1 MATQNFLSDLWDRY
15 GLVYKNEAIFKSH
28 NAQPTSQSSTTLTP
42 QPNNPSK
49 SIITGAQAQS
59 YQAPVQEIYI
69 YPPTQPPF
77 YRQNNEMNPLQQ
89 KAENL
94 AYETIAP
101 PDPRLNIIGT
111 HVTYPE
117 RLENMDMQFSS
128 FNYPAIWGII
138 GILAAFVAFFWIMRG
153 RGKIG

>member
-42 QPNNPSK
+42 QPNNP
-49 SIITGAQAQS
+49 
-59 YQAPVQEIYI
+59 
-69 YPPTQPPF
+69 PTQPPF

-101 PDPRLNIIGT
+101 PDPRLNITGT
-111 HVTYPE
+111 HVQYPAK
-117 RLENMDMQFSS
+117 LENMDLQFSS
-128 FNYPAIWGII
+128 FNYPAIWGVI
-138 GILAAFVAFFWIMRG
+138 GILAAFVAFFWLMRG

>member
-28 NAQPTSQSSTTLTP
+28 NSQPTPQSSTTLTP

-49 SIITGAQAQS
+49 SIVNSPAASS

-69 YPPTQPPF
+69 YPPALPPF
-77 YRQNNEMNPLQQ
+77 YRQNNEMNPMQQ

-94 AYETIAP
+94 AMETIAA
-101 PDPRLNIIGT
+101 PDPRIDKTGNNVEYST
-111 HVTYPE
+111 
-117 RLENMDMQFSS
+117 RLQNMDIQMSS
-128 FNYPAIWGII
+128 FNYPAILGIF
-138 GILAAFVAFFWIMRG
+138 GILAAVFAIVWLA
-153 RGKIG
+153 KK

>member
-15 GLVYKNEAIFKSH
+15 GLVYKNVDIRKSCPMT
-28 NAQPTSQSSTTLTP
+28 NTGRASTTLTP
-42 QPNNPSK
+42 QPSNPDQ
-49 SIITGAQAQS
+49 SIVQGALAHS

-69 YPPTQPPF
+69 YPPTQPPTI
-77 YRQNNEMNPLQQ
+77 RQNNEMSPLQQ

-94 AYETIAP
+94 AYESIAP
-101 PDPRLNIIGT
+101 PDPRQNIIGT
-111 HVTYPE
+111 NVHYPE
-117 RLENMDMQFSS
+117 RLENMDMQFTS

-138 GILAAFVAFFWIMRG
+138 GILGAFVAFFWLMRG